1 MDSRWN
7 TCVNRLLHC
16 HWILHLS
23 IWWFGYL
30 HPIVCPTCTEDEQ
43 ICLLAL
49 RQPGGVNEHQWQT
62 KGKKHSFSIWVKDRL
77 VWTGLTKFKQNSP
90 TLLLKRRVVGRAI
103 SKSFLRVTPVCL
115 CFTVYFLCVVCPALC
130 VKTES
135 LFPSSPMLT
144 VKQSLYDEWTLC
156 ISSLSE
162 PITTKPKIDLAAS
175 KHGHPPSHMLYLLH
189 TFTHM
194 LIVMQCTKYDSHR
207 NVSPPCFLYTHVT
220 VTVRSTVS
228 VAQNVA
234 QNVAH
239 FFYGCQS
246 ALKQHDLVCSAA
258 LLLCVC
264 LCVCFNIS
272 DRLTESVCG
281 SHIVCPPPFFF

>member
-1 MDSRWN
+1 M
-7 TCVNRLLHC
+7 
-16 HWILHLS
+16 
-23 IWWFGYL
+23 
-30 HPIVCPTCTEDEQ
+30 
-43 ICLLAL
+43 
-49 RQPGGVNEHQWQT
+49 
-62 KGKKHSFSIWVKDRL
+62 
-77 VWTGLTKFKQNSP
+77 
-90 TLLLKRRVVGRAI
+90 
-103 SKSFLRVTPVCL
+103 CL
-115 CFTVYFLCVVCPALC
+115 CFSVYFLCVVCPALC

-144 VKQSLYDEWTLC
+144 VKQSLYDERALC

-175 KHGHPPSHMLYLLH
+175 KHGHPPSHTLYLLH

-194 LIVMQCTKYDSHR
+194 LIVMQCTKHDSHR
-207 NVSPPCFLYTHVT
+207 NVSPPCFLYTNVT

-228 VAQNVA
+228 VVFLAMLLT
-234 QNVAH
+234 

-264 LCVCFNIS
+264 LCFNIS
-272 DRLTESVCG
+272 DRLTASVCG
-281 SHIVCPPPFFF
+281 SHIVCPPPFFKDAPAFLITIG